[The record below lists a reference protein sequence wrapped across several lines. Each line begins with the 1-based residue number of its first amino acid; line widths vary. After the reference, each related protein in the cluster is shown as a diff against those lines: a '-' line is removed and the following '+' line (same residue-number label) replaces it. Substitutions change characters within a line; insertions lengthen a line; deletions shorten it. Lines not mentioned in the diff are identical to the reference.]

1 MKLIVQ
7 KRDSGIEIGGDME
20 SLKEVKEDR
29 KTLIE
34 DGPFVYRVAIAL
46 LRVFPRFKYNKNSG
60 FADRYNLTV
69 AG

>member
-46 LRVFPRFKYNKNSG
+46 LRVFPRFKEIIINTE
-60 FADRYNLTV
+60 LTDD
-69 AG
+69 GEDNH

>member
-46 LRVFPRFKYNKNSG
+46 LRVFPRFKEITINTE
-60 FADRYNLTV
+60 LTDN
-69 AG
+69 GEDNH

>member
-1 MKLIVQ
+1 MKLIVK

-46 LRVFPRFKYNKNSG
+46 LRVFPRFKEIIINTE
-60 FADRYNLTV
+60 LTDD
-69 AG
+69 GEDNH

>member
-7 KRDSGIEIGGDME
+7 KKDSGIEIGGDME

-46 LRVFPRFKYNKNSG
+46 LRVFPRFKEITINTE
-60 FADRYNLTV
+60 LTDN
-69 AG
+69 GENNH

>member
-46 LRVFPRFKYNKNSG
+46 LRVFPRFKEITINTE
-60 FADRYNLTV
+60 LTDN
-69 AG
+69 GENNH

>member
-46 LRVFPRFKYNKNSG
+46 LRVFPRFKEITINTE
-60 FADRYNLTV
+60 LTDD
-69 AG
+69 GEDNH